1 MPRTAKK
8 SGAIKTST
16 VKRARSARRSA
27 ESMAKTTESIMVR
40 TAGMNQLANVLLGL
54 VVVALVAN
62 IAMIVN

>member
-8 SGAIKTST
+8 AGTVKSST
-16 VKRARSARRSA
+16 VKKARSARKSA
-27 ESMAKTTESIMVR
+27 ESMARTTESIMVR